1 MMLWGDLISIEIVHF
16 GGVFT
21 TFCHDLANSHYWFGF
36 SDFYGGDLLVYL
48 EKAQLIFFLPLFSD
62 FDERFP
68 FLGMIFED
76 GVQFGCFVL
85 REVYISDDSVDVFD
99 VRLRNAGENSFGFD
113 CYFLFGVGIVNETQ
127 FRY

>member
-1 MMLWGDLISIEIVHF
+1 MMLWGDLISIEIIHF

-21 TFCHDLANSHYWFGF
+21 FFCFDLAKGHYWLGF

-48 EKAQLIFFLPLFSD
+48 EKSQLIFFLPLFSD

-99 VRLRNAGENSFGFD
+99 VRLRNAGENSFGFG
-113 CYFLFGVGIVNETQ
+113 CYFLFGVGIVNEAQ